1 MPKNGD
7 KTLSSGARNQ
17 DRKLLKRVREMEERY
32 DALAR
37 ALSGLGEAVSGYEG
51 VKPDLAV
58 LRDYLESG
66 QWKKDFEAD
75 EKGRIPAEVKRGVL
89 SEDGLYNL
97 LHDADELLERARE
110 VLAPD
115 EK

>member
-1 MPKNGD
+1 MG
-7 KTLSSGARNQ
+7 RNQ
-17 DRKLLKRVREMEERY
+17 DRKLLTRVREMEERY

-37 ALSGLGEAVSGYEG
+37 ALSGLGEAVSGFEG
-51 VKPDLAV
+51 VKPDLAA
-58 LRDYLESG
+58 LQDYLESG
-66 QWKKDFEAD
+66 QWQKDFEAD

-97 LHDADELLERARE
+97 LQDADELLERARE